1 MKKILLKYRHGF
13 LLIFPLLLVIFSY
26 READTRFSHD
36 LSRFFEKTDHSKEEV
51 VIFVYL
57 TEVEKTEFSVRRR
70 KELSRAIVRFSQKLQ
85 FPDGTLLGGY
95 PPNSSLFLLAWAK
108 TRSEFRKTSPEG
120 YGILTLPELFVR
132 EFEMSSGTKINRD
145 YDIQND
151 SIQLK
156 MVILKL
162 KESLAEGKSVKDS
175 YLKLYGSKVFPN
187 EWETLETN
195 YKKIYEFV
203 ISGNKP

>member
-36 LSRFFEKTDHSKEEV
+36 LSRFFEKTDHSKEEA
-51 VIFVYL
+51 VIYVYL
-57 TEVEKTEFSVRRR
+57 TEAEKTNFSVRRR

-95 PPNSSLFLLAWAK
+95 QPNSSLFLLAWAK
-108 TRSEFRKTSPEG
+108 TRSEFRTNPLHG
-120 YGILTLPELFVR
+120 YGILSLSEMFVR

-145 YDIQND
+145 FDIQND

-162 KESLAEGKSVKDS
+162 KESLAAGKSVKEA
-175 YLKLYGSKVFPN
+175 YLKIYDGNTSPN
-187 EWETLETN
+187 EWELLESN
-195 YKKIYEFV
+195 YKKMYEFV
-203 ISGNKP
+203 TSENKP

>member
-1 MKKILLKYRHGF
+1 MKYRHGF

-26 READTRFSHD
+26 GEADTRFSHD
-36 LSRFFEKTDHSKEEV
+36 LSRFFEKTDHSKEEA
-51 VIFVYL
+51 VIYVYL
-57 TEVEKTEFSVRRR
+57 TEAEKTKFSVRRR

-95 PPNSSLFLLAWAK
+95 HPNSSLFLLAWAK
-108 TRSEFRKTSPEG
+108 TRSEFQSNLSRG
-120 YGILTLPELFVR
+120 YGILSLSEMFVR
-132 EFEMSSGTKINRD
+132 EFEMSSGTKINRN

-162 KESLAEGKSVKDS
+162 KESLAAGKSVKES
-175 YLKLYGSKVFPN
+175 YLKIYEGDTSPN
-187 EWETLETN
+187 EWELLETN

-203 ISGNKP
+203 TSENKP

>member
-36 LSRFFEKTDHSKEEV
+36 LSRFFEKADHSKEEAV
-51 VIFVYL
+51 LFTYL
-57 TEVEKTEFSVRRR
+57 TEAEKTNFSVRRR
-70 KELSRAIVRFSQKLQ
+70 KELSRAVVRFSQKLQ
-85 FPDGTLLGGY
+85 FPDGTLLGGN
-95 PPNSSLFLLAWAK
+95 PPNPSLFLLAWAK
-108 TRSEFRKTSPEG
+108 TRSEFRTNHFEG
-120 YGILTLPELFVR
+120 YGIFTLPEIFVR
-132 EFEMSSGTKINRD
+132 EFEMASGTRINRD

-162 KESLAEGKSVKDS
+162 KEYISEGKSVKDA
-175 YLKLYGSKVFPN
+175 YQKLYGKSITPN
-187 EWETLETN
+187 EWETLESN

-203 ISGNKP
+203 TSESKP

>member
-26 READTRFSHD
+26 READTRFSQD
-36 LSRFFEKTDHSKEEV
+36 LSRFFEKADHSKEEA
-51 VIFVYL
+51 VIFAYL
-57 TEVEKTEFSVRRR
+57 TEAEKTNLSVRRK
-70 KELSRAIVRFSQKLQ
+70 KELSRAVVRFSQKLQ

-95 PPNSSLFLLAWAK
+95 PPNPSLFLLAWAK
-108 TRSEFRKTSPEG
+108 TRSDFHTNQSLG
-120 YGILTLPELFVR
+120 YGILGLSEIFVR
-132 EFEMSSGTKINRD
+132 EFELSSGTKINRD

-162 KESLAEGKSVKDS
+162 KEFLAEGKSVKDA
-175 YLKLYGSKVFPN
+175 YLKLYGTNVSAS

-203 ISGNKP
+203 TSESKP

>member
-36 LSRFFEKTDHSKEEV
+36 LSRFFEKADHSKEEAV
-51 VIFVYL
+51 LFAYL
-57 TEVEKTEFSVRRR
+57 TEAEKTNYSVRRR
-70 KELSRAIVRFSQKLQ
+70 KELSRTIVRFSQKLQ

-95 PPNSSLFLLAWAK
+95 PPNPSLFLMAWAK
-108 TRSEFRKTSPEG
+108 TRSEFQTNHLEG
-120 YGILTLPELFVR
+120 YGILTLPEFFVR
-132 EFEMSSGTKINRD
+132 EFEMSSGARINRD

-151 SIQLK
+151 SIQFK

-162 KESLAEGKSVKDS
+162 KEYISEGKSVKEA
-175 YLKLYGSKVFPN
+175 YQKLYGKNFTPN
-187 EWETLETN
+187 EWERLETN

-203 ISGNKP
+203 TSESKP

>member
-26 READTRFSHD
+26 GEADTRFSHD
-36 LSRFFEKTDHSKEEV
+36 LSRFFEKTDHSKEEA
-51 VIFVYL
+51 VIYVYL
-57 TEVEKTEFSVRRR
+57 TEAEKTNFSVRRR

-95 PPNSSLFLLAWAK
+95 KPNSSLFLLAWAK
-108 TRSEFRKTSPEG
+108 TRSEFRTNPLYG
-120 YGILTLPELFVR
+120 YGILGLSEMFVR

-145 YDIQND
+145 YDVQND

-162 KESLAEGKSVKDS
+162 KESLAAGKSVKES
-175 YLKLYGSKVFPN
+175 YLKIYEGNTSPN
-187 EWETLETN
+187 EWELLETN
-195 YKKIYEFV
+195 YKKMYEFV
-203 ISGNKP
+203 TSENKP

>member
-26 READTRFSHD
+26 QEADTRFSQD
-36 LSRFFEKTDHSKEEV
+36 LSRFFEKTDHSKEEA
-51 VIFVYL
+51 VIYVYL
-57 TEVEKTEFSVRRR
+57 TEVEKTSFSVRRK

-85 FPDGTLLGGY
+85 FPDGSLLGGY
-95 PPNSSLFLLAWAK
+95 PPNPSLFLLAWAK
-108 TRSEFRKTSPEG
+108 TRSEFRINHTEG
-120 YGILTLPELFVR
+120 YGILRLPEIFVR
-132 EFEMSSGTKINRD
+132 EFEISSGTKINRD

-162 KESLAEGKSVKDS
+162 KEFLAEGKSVKEA
-175 YLKLYGSKVFPN
+175 YMKLYGSNVSAN
-187 EWETLETN
+187 EWAVLETH
-195 YKKIYEFV
+195 YKKMYEFV
-203 ISGNKP
+203 TSESKP

>member
-36 LSRFFEKTDHSKEEV
+36 LNRFFEKADHSKEEA
-51 VIFVYL
+51 VIFTYL
-57 TEVEKTEFSVRRR
+57 TEEETTEFSVRRR

-108 TRSEFRKTSPEG
+108 TKSEFRNTNAGG
-120 YGILTLPELFVR
+120 YGILGLSELFVR
-132 EFEMSSGTKINRD
+132 EFELSSGTKINRD

-162 KESLAEGKSVKDS
+162 KEFLAEGKSVKEAYS
-175 YLKLYGSKVFPN
+175 KLYGNNISAK
-187 EWETLETN
+187 EWDTLETN

-203 ISGNKP
+203 TSGSKP

>member
-26 READTRFSHD
+26 QEADTRFSQD
-36 LSRFFEKTDHSKEEV
+36 LSRFFEKTDHSKEEA
-51 VIFVYL
+51 VIYVYL
-57 TEVEKTEFSVRRR
+57 TEVEKTNFSVRRR

-85 FPDGTLLGGY
+85 FPDGSLLGGY
-95 PPNSSLFLLAWAK
+95 TPNPSLFLLAWAK
-108 TRSEFRKTSPEG
+108 TRSEFQNNHGEG
-120 YGILTLPELFVR
+120 YGILRLPEIFVR

-162 KESLAEGKSVKDS
+162 KEFLAEGKTVKDA
-175 YLKLYGSKVFPN
+175 YLKLYGNNVSPH

-195 YKKIYEFV
+195 YKKMYEFV
-203 ISGNKP
+203 TSESRP

>member
-1 MKKILLKYRHGF
+1 MKYRHGF

-36 LSRFFEKTDHSKEEV
+36 LSRFFEKADHSKEEAV
-51 VIFVYL
+51 LFAYL
-57 TEVEKTEFSVRRR
+57 TEAEKTNFSVRRK
-70 KELSRAIVRFSQKLQ
+70 KELSRAVVRFSQKLQ

-95 PPNSSLFLLAWAK
+95 PPNPTLFLLAWAK
-108 TRSEFRKTSPEG
+108 TRSDFQTNHSMG
-120 YGILTLPELFVR
+120 YGILGLPEIFVR
-132 EFEMSSGTKINRD
+132 EFELSSGTKINRD
-145 YDIQND
+145 YDILSD

-156 MVILKL
+156 MVLLKL
-162 KESLAEGKSVKDS
+162 KEFLSEGKSVKEA
-175 YLKLYGSKVFPN
+175 YLKLYGTNVSVR

-203 ISGNKP
+203 TSESKP

>member
-36 LSRFFEKTDHSKEEV
+36 LSRFFEKTDHSKEEA
-51 VIFVYL
+51 VIYVYL
-57 TEVEKTEFSVRRR
+57 TEAEKTNFSVRRR

-95 PPNSSLFLLAWAK
+95 KPNSSLFLLAWAK
-108 TRSEFRKTSPEG
+108 TRSEFRTNSLNG
-120 YGILTLPELFVR
+120 YGILGLSEMFVR

-145 YDIQND
+145 YDVQND

-162 KESLAEGKSVKDS
+162 KESLAAGKSVKES
-175 YLKLYGSKVFPN
+175 YLKIYEGNTSPN
-187 EWETLETN
+187 EWELLETN
-195 YKKIYEFV
+195 YKKMYEFV
-203 ISGNKP
+203 TSENKP

>member
-36 LSRFFEKTDHSKEEV
+36 LSRFFEKTDHSKEEA
-51 VIFVYL
+51 VIFAYL

-70 KELSRAIVRFSQKLQ
+70 RELSRAIVRFSQKLQ

-95 PPNSSLFLLAWAK
+95 SPQSSLFLLAWAK
-108 TRSEFRKTSPEG
+108 TRSEFRKNNSEG
-120 YGILTLPELFVR
+120 YGILGLSELFVR
-132 EFEMSSGTKINRD
+132 QFEMSSGTKISRD

-151 SIQLK
+151 SIQFK

-162 KESLAEGKSVKDS
+162 KEFLAEGKSVKES
-175 YLKLYGSKVFPN
+175 YMKLYGDKVATK

-203 ISGNKP
+203 TSESKP

>member
-26 READTRFSHD
+26 QEADTRFSQD
-36 LSRFFEKTDHSKEEV
+36 LSRFFEKTDHSKEEA
-51 VIFVYL
+51 VIYVYL
-57 TEVEKTEFSVRRR
+57 TEVEKTSFSVRRK

-85 FPDGTLLGGY
+85 FPDGSLLGGY
-95 PPNSSLFLLAWAK
+95 PPNPSLFLLAWAK
-108 TRSEFRKTSPEG
+108 TRSEFRTNHTEG
-120 YGILTLPELFVR
+120 YGILRLPEIFVR
-132 EFEMSSGTKINRD
+132 EFEISSGTKINRD

-162 KESLAEGKSVKDS
+162 KEFLAEGKSVKEA
-175 YLKLYGSKVFPN
+175 YMKLYGSNVSAN
-187 EWETLETN
+187 EWAVLETH
-195 YKKIYEFV
+195 YKKMYEFV
-203 ISGNKP
+203 TSESKP

>member
-26 READTRFSHD
+26 READTRFSQD
-36 LSRFFEKTDHSKEEV
+36 LSRFFEKADHSKEEV
-51 VIFVYL
+51 VLFAYL
-57 TEVEKTEFSVRRR
+57 TEAEKTNFSVRRR

-95 PPNSSLFLLAWAK
+95 PTNPSLFLLAWAK
-108 TRSEFRKTSPEG
+108 TRSEFRTNHTEG
-120 YGILTLPELFVR
+120 YGILRLPEIFVR

-162 KESLAEGKSVKDS
+162 KEFLSEGKSVKDA
-175 YLKLYGSKVFPN
+175 YLKLYGANVSPK

-203 ISGNKP
+203 TSESKP